1 MIEGMNKKRKKKWI
15 KIEGKTLL
23 KDRKIRKFE
32 IPCLLVSV
40 IEPHVKESMI
50 EIIVSSND

>member
-1 MIEGMNKKRKKKWI
+1 VKEKEKENKEKEKTK
-15 KIEGKTLL
+15 GKTHL

-40 IEPHVKESMI
+40 IEPHVKKNVI
-50 EIIVSSND
+50 EIIVFSND

>member
-1 MIEGMNKKRKKKWI
+1 MNKKRKKKWI

-40 IEPHVKESMI
+40 IEPHVKENII